1 MFPGVRN
8 AYTPDPSYPNHAGS
22 STLVELTAPG
32 DHISF
37 EVDRESEFS
46 ATVAPRTLRN
56 WTLEHRIG
64 GCSRDVTPDRGQLP
78 GAPVQL
84 T

>member
-8 AYTPDPSYPNHAGS
+8 SYTPDPSYPNHAGS

-46 ATVAPRTLRN
+46 ATVTPRTLRN
-56 WTLEHRIG
+56 WTLEHRISG
-64 GCSRDVTPDRGQLP
+64 SSIDVTPDQGLLPDALGQLS
-78 GAPVQL
+78 
-84 T
+84 